1 MGCRYCMAA
10 CPFGVPKYEWEKA
23 IPGVRKCIMCSKRV
37 AAGKQTACA
46 EICPTG
52 ATMFG
57 DRDDLLEEA
66 KKRIHDNPD
75 NYLHHIFGET
85 EVGGTSVMLLSS
97 VGFNNFGFRN
107 DLTERALPLY
117 TYQVLSRIPDFVPLF
132 GTLLGGI
139 YWITHRR
146 EDVAEA
152 EAEEKDM
159 QRRCPMTVPKH
170 AFHLL
175 EGRFR
180 WSSWWPASTAPSSAS
195 SAGWA
200 PPPTCRDQFP
210 WGLWIGFDVMCGV
223 MLAAGGFTLTAA
235 VEIFNIKRFHSII
248 RPTILTAFMGY
259 LLVCAALMY
268 DLGLPWN
275 IWHPLIM
282 RNPHSV
288 MFEVAYCVMLYTT
301 VLALEFSPIVLEHF
315 NLQKPLRIVRS
326 VMVVFVIL
334 GVLLS
339 TLHQSS
345 LGTLYLIMPNKLH
358 PFWYSPLLPV
368 FFFLSAI
375 AVGLAMTIFESSM
388 SSKYFGRELEL
399 PILRDLGRVLVV
411 VLALYGILKFEDFYH
426 RGVLRLV
433 FVPSYEQR
441 FFLLEIFLSV
451 LIPLGLLLVP
461 KIRESAQG
469 LYLAAVLTL
478 LGFVT
483 NRLNVAITGVEN
495 AVGGRYTPEVDRSR
509 DHGDVC
515 CAGLRHLRLRGQV
528 SAHLPGGEG
537 ARSGSFAAQKPMLQR
552 NTRCLPMRVT
562 DNSNGSTVQD
572 QESPASRPVLDRLGQ
587 SISAKLMVS
596 IFVVLVII
604 FGLLGYFSIRRST
617 QASGR
622 CRPDQRR
629 TAERS
634 AAPQRLALHAEQRPR
649 RPLRDDAEHGR
660 PARHGAGAH
669 HESAGRDQLFHRAS

>member
-1 MGCRYCMAA
+1 
-10 CPFGVPKYEWEKA
+10 
-23 IPGVRKCIMCSKRV
+23 
-37 AAGKQTACA
+37 
-46 EICPTG
+46 
-52 ATMFG
+52 
-57 DRDDLLEEA
+57 
-66 KKRIHDNPD
+66 
-75 NYLHHIFGET
+75 
-85 EVGGTSVMLLSS
+85 
-97 VGFNNFGFRN
+97 
-107 DLTERALPLY
+107 
-117 TYQVLSRIPDFVPLF
+117 
-132 GTLLGGI
+132 
-139 YWITHRR
+139 
-146 EDVAEA
+146 
-152 EAEEKDM
+152 
-159 QRRCPMTVPKH
+159 
-170 AFHLL
+170 
-175 EGRFR
+175 
-180 WSSWWPASTAPSSAS
+180 
-195 SAGWA
+195 
-200 PPPTCRDQFP
+200 
-210 WGLWIGFDVMCGV
+210 MCGV

-235 VEIFNIKRFHSII
+235 VEIFNIKRFHSIV
-248 RPTILTAFMGY
+248 RPTILTAFLGY

-288 MFEVAYCVMLYTT
+288 MFEVAYCVMFYTT

-315 NLQKPLRIVRS
+315 KLKRALQIVRS

-426 RGVLRLV
+426 RGVLKLV

-451 LIPLGLLLVP
+451 LAPLGLLLIP

-483 NRLNVAITGVEN
+483 NRLNVTITGVEN
-495 AVGGRYTPEVDRSR
+495 AVGGRYAPKWTEVVITAMFVAL
-509 DHGDVC
+509 G
-515 CAGLRHLRLRGQV
+515 
-528 SAHLPGGEG
+528 
-537 ARSGSFAAQKPMLQR
+537 FA
-552 NTRCLPMRVT
+552 
-562 DNSNGSTVQD
+562 
-572 QESPASRPVLDRLGQ
+572 
-587 SISAKLMVS
+587 
-596 IFVVLVII
+596 I
-604 FGLLGYFSIRRST
+604 FGLAAKYLPIFPEEKAHIPALREPAY
-617 QASGR
+617 
-622 CRPDQRR
+622 
-629 TAERS
+629 AE
-634 AAPQRLALHAEQRPR
+634 LAVPVHAG
-649 RPLRDDAEHGR
+649 D
-660 PARHGAGAH
+660 
-669 HESAGRDQLFHRAS
+669 